1 MIIIVQ
7 VVLVLVVI
15 FFSLMLVRGGSNA
28 KHMAVRRIMVMLFA
42 VSAVLSIFFPA
53 LLSQLARLVGVG
65 RGTDLM
71 LYAFIVSFLVYMST
85 THQRFRQTETTL
97 TKLSRRIALDEA
109 ERPWESAPAVAAPGV
124 SGSAVAAPGVSGSGV
139 AAPGVAGQAPKETVA
154 SHPGQGL

>member
-42 VSAVLSIFFPA
+42 ISAVLSIFFPTI
-53 LLSQLARLVGVG
+53 LSQLARLVGVG

-109 ERPWESAPAVAAPGV
+109 ERPWERMPSAEESSAGRVWKAPQAVG
-124 SGSAVAAPGVSGSGV
+124 GEE
-139 AAPGVAGQAPKETVA
+139 PKATVA
-154 SHPGQGL
+154 SRSGQG

>member
-7 VVLVLVVI
+7 VVLVLVVF
-15 FFSLMLVRGGSNA
+15 FFSSMLIRGGSNA
-28 KHMAVRRIMVMLFA
+28 KHMAVRRIMVLLFA
-42 VSAVLSIFFPA
+42 VSAVLSIFFPGI
-53 LLSQLARLVGVG
+53 LTQLARLVGVG

-109 ERPWESAPAVAAPGV
+109 ERPWEIVPAAASPAVSKSAPDDAAISRPR
-124 SGSAVAAPGVSGSGV
+124 
-139 AAPGVAGQAPKETVA
+139 
-154 SHPGQGL
+154 QGL

>member
-7 VVLVLVVI
+7 VVLVLVVV

-42 VSAVLSIFFPA
+42 ISAVLSIFFPTI
-53 LLSQLARLVGVG
+53 LSQMARLVGVG

-109 ERPWESAPAVAAPGV
+109 ERPWEHVPAVPGAGVSAPAVPGPGV
-124 SGSAVAAPGVSGSGV
+124 PDQTS
-139 AAPGVAGQAPKETVA
+139 KETVA

>member
-42 VSAVLSIFFPA
+42 ISAVLSIFFPTI
-53 LLSQLARLVGVG
+53 LSQLARLVGVG

-109 ERPWESAPAVAAPGV
+109 ERPWERIPA
-124 SGSAVAAPGVSGSGV
+124 
-139 AAPGVAGQAPKETVA
+139 AGQAAAGRMWKASQMVGSEESNATVA
-154 SHPGQGL
+154 ARPGQG

>member
-109 ERPWESAPAVAAPGV
+109 ERPWESASAVAAPGV
-124 SGSAVAAPGVSGSGV
+124 SGSAVAAPGVS
-139 AAPGVAGQAPKETVA
+139 APGVAGQAPKETVA

>member
-7 VVLVLVVI
+7 IVLVIVVVI
-15 FFSLMLVRGGSNA
+15 FSLVLVRGGSNA

-42 VSAVLSIFFPA
+42 ISAVMSIFFPT

-65 RGTDLM
+65 RGVDLM

-109 ERPWESAPAVAAPGV
+109 ERPWEYEPAAEAPGERMRQTPTPV
-124 SGSAVAAPGVSGSGV
+124 HG
-139 AAPGVAGQAPKETVA
+139 ETPRSTSEPRHA
-154 SHPGQGL
+154 

>member
-7 VVLVLVVI
+7 IVLVIVVVI
-15 FFSLMLVRGGSNA
+15 FSLVLVRGGSNA

-42 VSAVLSIFFPA
+42 ISAVMSIFFPT

-65 RGTDLM
+65 RGVDLM

-109 ERPWESAPAVAAPGV
+109 ERPWEYAQAAAEAPGERTRQTPPAVHG
-124 SGSAVAAPGVSGSGV
+124 
-139 AAPGVAGQAPKETVA
+139 ETPRSTSEPRHA
-154 SHPGQGL
+154 

>member
-7 VVLVLVVI
+7 IVLVLVVV

-42 VSAVLSIFFPA
+42 ISAVLSIFFPT

-109 ERPWESAPAVAAPGV
+109 ERPWERISPAEAAPAGPAWQGSQALDGQESKTTAV
-124 SGSAVAAPGVSGSGV
+124 SRPSRRP
-139 AAPGVAGQAPKETVA
+139 
-154 SHPGQGL
+154 

>member
-7 VVLVLVVI
+7 VVLVLVVF
-15 FFSLMLVRGGSNA
+15 FFSSMLIRGGSNA
-28 KHMAVRRIMVMLFA
+28 KHMAVRRIMVLLFA

-85 THQRFRQTETTL
+85 THQRFRQMETTL

-109 ERPWESAPAVAAPGV
+109 ERPWENVSAPAATVEAAD
-124 SGSAVAAPGVSGSGV
+124 GSSWAASPAESDS
-139 AAPGVAGQAPKETVA
+139 AQKETVT
-154 SHPGQGL
+154 SRLGQGL

>member
-7 VVLVLVVI
+7 VVLVLVVV
-15 FFSLMLVRGGSNA
+15 FFSMMLIRGGSNA
-28 KHMAVRRIMVMLFA
+28 KHMAVRRIMVLLFA
-42 VSAVLSIFFPA
+42 ISAVLSIFFPA

-85 THQRFRQTETTL
+85 THQRFRQMETTL

-109 ERPWESAPAVAAPGV
+109 ERPWEAAPAPAGT
-124 SGSAVAAPGVSGSGV
+124 AV
-139 AAPGVAGQAPKETVA
+139 VA
-154 SHPGQGL
+154 SRPGQGL

>member
-7 VVLVLVVI
+7 VVLVLVVF
-15 FFSLMLVRGGSNA
+15 FFSSMLIRGGSNA
-28 KHMAVRRIMVMLFA
+28 KHMAVRRIMVLLFA

-53 LLSQLARLVGVG
+53 ILSQMARLVGVG

-109 ERPWESAPAVAAPGV
+109 ARPWETVAATASPAVSEPASNDAAAPR
-124 SGSAVAAPGVSGSGV
+124 PR
-139 AAPGVAGQAPKETVA
+139 
-154 SHPGQGL
+154 QGL

>member
-42 VSAVLSIFFPA
+42 ISAVLSIFFPTI
-53 LLSQLARLVGVG
+53 LSQLARLVGVG

-109 ERPWESAPAVAAPGV
+109 ERPWERISPAEAAPAGGPWKASQAADGEEPKAAAASP
-124 SGSAVAAPGVSGSGV
+124 SGRG
-139 AAPGVAGQAPKETVA
+139 
-154 SHPGQGL
+154 

>member
-7 VVLVLVVI
+7 VVLVLVVV
-15 FFSLMLVRGGSNA
+15 FFSLILVRGGSNA

-42 VSAVLSIFFPA
+42 ISAVLSIFLPT

-85 THQRFRQTETTL
+85 THQRFRQNETTL

-109 ERPWESAPAVAAPGV
+109 ERPWEAVPAAEGGDAAGKRSWGIAPAPTGEAH
-124 SGSAVAAPGVSGSGV
+124 
-139 AAPGVAGQAPKETVA
+139 KETVA
-154 SHPGQGL
+154 TRPGQEL

>member
-42 VSAVLSIFFPA
+42 ISAVLSIFFPA
-53 LLSQLARLVGVG
+53 ILSQLARLVGVG

-71 LYAFIVSFLVYMST
+71 LYGFIVSFLVYMST

-109 ERPWESAPAVAAPGV
+109 ERPWEHVPGV
-124 SGSAVAAPGVSGSGV
+124 PGPEVSGQKS
-139 AAPGVAGQAPKETVA
+139 KETVA

>member
-7 VVLVLVVI
+7 IVLVLVVF
-15 FFSLMLVRGGSNA
+15 FFSSMLIRGGSNA
-28 KHMAVRRIMVMLFA
+28 KHMAVRRIMVLLFA
-42 VSAVLSIFFPA
+42 VAAVLSIFFPA
-53 LLSQLARLVGVG
+53 ILSQMARLVGVG

-109 ERPWESAPAVAAPGV
+109 ERPWETIPANSAPAEAAGGP
-124 SGSAVAAPGVSGSGV
+124 SWTASPAAYDPAKNNTAGSRPS
-139 AAPGVAGQAPKETVA
+139 
-154 SHPGQGL
+154 QGL